1 MAGRIPQ
8 HFIDELLARTD
19 IVALIEERVPLRKAG
34 REYTACCPFH
44 NEKTP
49 SFTVSPDKQF
59 YHCFGCGA
67 HGSAISFLMEYER
80 LEFVDAIEELAQHA
94 GMQVPREATAL
105 QAPERQDSFVVLE
118 QAARFYRQQLKQV
131 PDGQRAIDYLKRR
144 GLSGDTA
151 ARFGLGYAPPGWE
164 NLIHALQKQNITLQ
178 QMQEAGLVIKRD
190 NGGYYDRFRDRVMF
204 PIRDRRGRVIA
215 FGGRVLG
222 DDTPKYLNSPE
233 TVLFHK
239 GKELYGLYEAR
250 QAQRQLQRIMVVEG
264 YMDVVSLAHCGI
276 SYAVA
281 TLGTATTQEHLE
293 VLFRAVSEVVFC
305 FDGDRA
311 GRQAAWRALT
321 NALSVMKEGRQI
333 SFMFLPQGE
342 DPDTMVQAEGKEKFE
357 QRLQEATPFSRFFF
371 DGLSHNL
378 DLSTIDG
385 RSALIERARPLL
397 VKLTPGVFQHMITVQ
412 LAEIAHMSAE
422 KLSTLIF
429 PTKVQVVESAAP
441 RSVVPTKGGATLLRQ
456 AIRLLLEDPSLAQ
469 AVDLQRLSGLALPG
483 SDLLLQMLEIVQ
495 KTPHMSCGALIEH
508 WRGSEQGRHLAKL
521 LQVPLNV
528 PEDGIAAEFAGAI
541 TRLTQLRVE
550 QRYEQLLKKSEQ
562 TELNASEKRE
572 LNDLLVT
579 K

>member
-19 IVALIEERVPLRKAG
+19 IVAVIEERVPLRKAG

-67 HGSAISFLMEYER
+67 HGSAISFLMEYDR
-80 LEFVDAIEELAQHA
+80 LEFVDAIEELAQRA
-94 GMQVPREATAL
+94 GLQVPREAAAL
-105 QAPERQDSFVVLE
+105 HEPARQDSLSVLE
-118 QAARFYRQQLKQV
+118 QAARYFRHQLKHA
-131 PDGQRAIDYLKRR
+131 PDCQRAIDYLKQR

-151 ARFGLGYAPPGWE
+151 ACFGLGYAPAGWD
-164 NLIHALQKQNITLQ
+164 NLIKALQAKKITQQ
-178 QMQEAGLVIKRD
+178 QMQEAGLIIKRD
-190 NGGYYDRFRDRVMF
+190 NGGYYDRFRDRIMF

-233 TVLFHK
+233 TALFHK

-250 QAQRQLQRIMVVEG
+250 QANRQLQRVLVVEG
-264 YMDVVSLAHCGI
+264 YMDVVSLAQYGI
-276 SYAVA
+276 TYAVA

-321 NALSVMKEGRQI
+321 NALPVVKEGRQI

-342 DPDTMVQAEGKEKFE
+342 DPDTMVQAEGKEQFE
-357 QRLQEATPFSRFFF
+357 QRLQQATPFSRFFF
-371 DGLSHNL
+371 DGLSQNL
-378 DLSTIDG
+378 DLDTIDG
-385 RSALIERARPLL
+385 RSGLVERARPLL
-397 VKLTPGVFQHMITVQ
+397 LKLTPGVYQQLILEQ
-412 LAEIAHMSAE
+412 LAEIAHMSPE

-429 PTKVQVVESAAP
+429 PTMEQISTP
-441 RSVVPTKGGATLLRQ
+441 SVKPLKGGVSPLRQ
-456 AIRLLLEDPSLAQ
+456 AIRLLLEYPQLAQ
-469 AVDLQRLSGLALPG
+469 GVDSQRLSGLALPG
-483 SDLLLQMLEIVQ
+483 SDLLMQLLEIAQ
-495 KTPHMSCGALIEH
+495 KTPHITCGALIEH
-508 WRGSEQGRHLAKL
+508 WRGSENGRHLAKL
-521 LQVPLNV
+521 LQIPITV
-528 PEDGIAAEFAGAI
+528 PEDGVAAEFADAI
-541 TRLTQLRVE
+541 QRLADMRAE
-550 QRYEQLLKKSEQ
+550 QRIEELLAKSRQ
-562 TELNASEKRE
+562 TELSAEEKRE
-572 LNDLLVT
+572 LNGLLAT